1 MKTIRISS
9 QPCFWH
15 RRAHEREIHACRVA
29 ESGLTLLEMIAAL
42 ALATIL
48 LVSTIAIFRAIGR
61 TDKEAEKLALGND
74 FWLAEVEDQIRLDLQ
89 NSTTMRLDDSAL
101 ELRGPCHLS
110 EITHRPTS
118 GAATVRWSIEVIAG
132 RPWLVR
138 VQADESSRTNNAVW
152 RQLIAADIQ
161 TIAFYPSGKT
171 DAVAVDNRTIDREWR
186 PVPLSMLLQLQRN
199 TNSGVAGDSS
209 SAFRTRLLLT
219 RAGAM
224 R

>member
-1 MKTIRISS
+1 MKTIRIGS
-9 QPCFWH
+9 QPCFCH
-15 RRAHEREIHACRVA
+15 RRTHERELPACRVS

-61 TDKEAEKLALGND
+61 TDKEAEKLARGND

-101 ELRGPCHLS
+101 ELRGPCCLS

-138 VQADESSRTNNAVW
+138 VQADESSRTNNAAW
-152 RQLIAADIQ
+152 RQLIAADVQ
-161 TIAFYPSGKT
+161 TIAFYPSGKA
-171 DAVAVDNRTIDREWR
+171 DAVDNRTIDREWR
-186 PVPLSMLLQLQRN
+186 PVPLSMLLQLQRK
-199 TNSGVAGDSS
+199 TNNGVAGDSS
-209 SAFRTRLLLT
+209 SAVRTRLLLT

>member
-1 MKTIRISS
+1 
-9 QPCFWH
+9 
-15 RRAHEREIHACRVA
+15 
-29 ESGLTLLEMIAAL
+29 MIAAL

-138 VQADESSRTNNAVW
+138 VQTDESSRTNNAVW
-152 RQLIAADIQ
+152 RQFIAADIQ